1 MNGTPLGPAANR
13 TDARESTPAESM
25 GNSRARRRGV
35 PAPRRRGERRRWF
48 GKPWRTAAEC
58 GAVLIAVVVA
68 FPLYWMVLSAFKPA
82 GEVRSDRPVPWT
94 MSPTLDS
101 FRRVFEQQDL
111 GRYFLNSLLVA
122 GAVVIASGLIAFLA
136 ATAVVR
142 FRFRMRTT
150 LLIMFLAAQMVPI
163 EALTIPM
170 FFLMRDVG
178 VLNSLVSLILPHIA
192 FTLPFAVWMLRGFVK
207 AVPVALEEQAFIDG
221 ASRARFLWQILFPLV
236 LPGLIATSV
245 FSFITTW
252 NDFLFAKS
260 FIISA
265 TENSTL
271 PMALL
276 VFLDAETP
284 DWGGVM
290 AASTVMTV
298 PVLIF
303 FVLVQR
309 RLVSGLGGA
318 VKD

>member
-1 MNGTPLGPAANR
+1 MVAV
-13 TDARESTPAESM
+13 
-25 GNSRARRRGV
+25 SRGRVSR
-35 PAPRRRGERRRWF
+35 
-48 GKPWRTAAEC
+48 PWRLAAELT
-58 GAVLIAVVVA
+58 AVAIAVVVA
-68 FPLYWMVLSAFKPA
+68 FPLYWMVLSAVKPA
-82 GEVRSDRPVPWT
+82 GEVRSTEPRPWT
-94 MSPTLDS
+94 LSPSLDA
-101 FRRVFEQQDL
+101 FQRVFEQQDF
-111 GRYFLNSLLVA
+111 GRFFLNSLLVA
-122 GAVVIASGLIAFLA
+122 TLVVVASALIAFLA
-136 ATAVVR
+136 ATAVTR
-142 FRFRMRTT
+142 FHFRFRTT
-150 LLIMFLAAQMVPI
+150 LLIMFLIAQMVPI

-178 VLNSLVSLILPHIA
+178 LLNTLGSLVLPHLA
-192 FTLPFAVWMLRGFVK
+192 FSLPFAIWMLRGFVR
-207 AVPVALEEQAFIDG
+207 AVPESLEEQAFIDG
-221 ASRARFLWQILFPLV
+221 ASRTRFLWQILFPLV
-236 LPGLIATSV
+236 FPGLAAVSV

-276 VFLDAETP
+276 VFFDTETP

-290 AASTVMTV
+290 AASTLMTI

-318 VKD
+318 VKE